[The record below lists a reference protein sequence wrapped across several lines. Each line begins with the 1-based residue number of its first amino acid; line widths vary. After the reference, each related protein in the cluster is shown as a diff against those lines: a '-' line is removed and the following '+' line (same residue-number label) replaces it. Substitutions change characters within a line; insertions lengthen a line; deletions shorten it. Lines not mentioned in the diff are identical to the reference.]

1 MIKFILSVI
10 SDTLAARRSR
20 RLMRSL
26 GVRRVSVPTLGTA
39 ITAKQ
44 PERASDD
51 YSHMFLGF

>member
-1 MIKFILSVI
+1 MIDLILSLI
-10 SDTLAARRSR
+10 AERRQK

-26 GVRRVSVPTLGTA
+26 GVRRVSVPTLGTV
-39 ITAKQ
+39 ITATQ

>member
-1 MIKFILSVI
+1 MIKSILSLL
-10 SDTLAARRSR
+10 SNTLAARRSR

-26 GVRRVSVPTLGTA
+26 GVRRVGVPTLGTA
-39 ITAKQ
+39 ITATQ

>member
-1 MIKFILSVI
+1 MIKSILSLI
-10 SDTLAARRSR
+10 LDTLAARRSR

-26 GVRRVSVPTLGTA
+26 GVRRVGVPTLGTA

-51 YSHMFLGF
+51 YSFMFEGF

>member
-1 MIKFILSVI
+1 MIKSILSLI
-10 SDTLAARRSR
+10 LDTLAARRSR

-26 GVRRVSVPTLGTA
+26 GVRRVIVPTLGTA